1 MSSVAANEEQ
11 DEWSPKSALRTLSAS
26 LSSDSGSDESDDESA
41 AERVSVDPVMLELYD
56 DGALVARCL
65 DPAVATSVASKLALW
80 SQIPDEIDDATCAEV
95 MLSLLEEE
103 FIPLQGYNWEEM
115 KPSHSWKNAERC
127 APWGI
132 ALQLVRKAT
141 KVLAM
146 ESILLRLESPAF
158 VAGDL
163 HGNYKDTVRFTSLL
177 GFGRGARSLLVPA
190 NLIFLGDYVDRG
202 PHSVETLLFLLALKV
217 KSPNQVFL
225 LRGNHECRSTN
236 RAEETYGDFCFW
248 KQCLSVYGETQG
260 TVFWDLANVCFDNL
274 PLALVLDG
282 AVLCV
287 HGGVPRPCRGR
298 MPALNIVAA
307 LKKPLDPDDM
317 HDKHD
322 ADVLV
327 RDLLWADPA
336 TTGEEELL
344 RELGRKFGFPPGYGP
359 STRGPDV
366 IVFGKEALN
375 RFCADN
381 DVTHIVRAHQVFRS
395 GIAISKDARVVTV
408 FTSSHYRASN
418 CAAIVLV
425 HQQHVRCIVARAG
438 KCKPPSANRGRTMRT
453 CGSLS
458 PTVSSACPSTPKPPL
473 PPPTW
478 PLPQHGGNVVRGA
491 PPTPTVA
498 SPLPST
504 PMMRTRG
511 RHCGSS
517 EEDTESLVAVRLR
530 QRQRQRS
537 ATSKGTSSPC

>member
-236 RAEETYGDFCFW
+236 RAEETASVSTRRPKG
-248 KQCLSVYGETQG
+248 LSSG
-260 TVFWDLANVCFDNL
+260 TSRTCALTTCRWLLYSTALCCACTVGSR
-274 PLALVLDG
+274 ALV
-282 AVLCV
+282 
-287 HGGVPRPCRGR
+287 
-298 MPALNIVAA
+298 AA
-307 LKKPLDPDDM
+307 
-317 HDKHD
+317 
-322 ADVLV
+322 
-327 RDLLWADPA
+327 
-336 TTGEEELL
+336 
-344 RELGRKFGFPPGYGP
+344 
-359 STRGPDV
+359 
-366 IVFGKEALN
+366 
-375 RFCADN
+375 
-381 DVTHIVRAHQVFRS
+381 
-395 GIAISKDARVVTV
+395 
-408 FTSSHYRASN
+408 
-418 CAAIVLV
+418 
-425 HQQHVRCIVARAG
+425 
-438 KCKPPSANRGRTMRT
+438 
-453 CGSLS
+453 
-458 PTVSSACPSTPKPPL
+458 AC
-473 PPPTW
+473 
-478 PLPQHGGNVVRGA
+478 
-491 PPTPTVA
+491 
-498 SPLPST
+498 
-504 PMMRTRG
+504 
-511 RHCGSS
+511 
-517 EEDTESLVAVRLR
+517 
-530 QRQRQRS
+530 QR
-537 ATSKGTSSPC
+537 